1 MGIHFNHK
9 SKAGDPKMQKELKLK
24 QKSDERKKKREEQ
37 ERLKLEEEM
46 RQLEELTKPD
56 K

>member
-1 MGIHFNHK
+1 MSVK
-9 SKAGDPKMQKELKLK
+9 
-24 QKSDERKKKREEQ
+24 RKREEQ

-56 K
+56 TVK

>member
-1 MGIHFNHK
+1 M
-9 SKAGDPKMQKELKLK
+9 SV
-24 QKSDERKKKREEQ
+24 KKKREEQ